1 MAYAYRQ
8 GFTAFFKEHT
18 QALSKGRFWLDE
30 DSDCELGEPMLIDSG
45 QTGYAANPIKKQRI
59 KSYDNVTP
67 GAEEVIG
74 VSLDI
79 RSVMTGATDDE
90 KIMRPDYYWPREIT
104 VMQIGICPIVNTAT
118 GYEAQINDKAVPSD
132 GGAQSFGAP
141 GVSTGFTLGKWLQRT
156 PAQTPGLVWVNP
168 MMEVL

>member
-1 MAYAYRQ
+1 MAYRQ

-18 QALSKGRFWLDE
+18 TSLSKGRFWLDE
-30 DSDCELGEPMLIDSG
+30 GSDCELGEPMQLDTT
-45 QTGYAANPIKKQRI
+45 TGYVANPINKRRI

-79 RSVMTGATDDE
+79 RSVMTGATADE

-104 VMQIGICPIVNTAT
+104 VMAIGICPVVNTAT
-118 GYEAQINDKAVPSD
+118 GYEAQINDKAVPAD
-132 GGAQSFGAP
+132 GGAQSVNAP
-141 GVSTGFTLGKWLQRT
+141 GVSTGFTLGKWLQET
-156 PAQTPGLVWVNP
+156 LAQTPGLIWVNP
-168 MMEVL
+168 QMEVL